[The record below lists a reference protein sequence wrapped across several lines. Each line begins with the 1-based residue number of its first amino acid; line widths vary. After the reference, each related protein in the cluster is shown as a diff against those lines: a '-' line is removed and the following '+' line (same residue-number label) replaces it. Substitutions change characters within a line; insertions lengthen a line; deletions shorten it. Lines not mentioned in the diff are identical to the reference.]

1 MPTLVADSK
10 KPTEKF
16 EAGIPAANESR
27 DCVVLVKVGV
37 TDLGHLGLGIGWTL
51 GIANWTWAC
60 LEKKCY

>member
-1 MPTLVADSK
+1 MDSK

-37 TDLGHLGLGIGWTL
+37 TDLGLLGLGIGWTGFRNCEFDL
-51 GIANWTWAC
+51 G
-60 LEKKCY
+60 LS